1 MRWYTA
7 IGIKKDDAD
16 GRFCVWVDGEEKVL
30 TEMET
35 ILWAALTW
43 SFCGEDKVHS
53 QMHRLLVFSL
63 GEKQAQEWA
72 DKEDFQFCLNRLVK
86 RGLVVLTEGC
96 TREEAVYS
104 IISRSVMAPMAFSRT
119 ERMKHFMEALSMG
132 KGLKFSLR
140 AFKKLLLTEEEYQLL
155 SYLQREGDVS
165 CHLKCLKEEAKS
177 REPNLAD
184 SLQEQIQREF
194 ISRVAQLYYKKQLV
208 IDNIRRED
216 CLEANGTSVL
226 AQAV

>member
-43 SFCGEDKVHS
+43 SFCEEDKVHS

-140 AFKKLLLTEEEYQLL
+140 AFKKAAAYRRGIPATFL
-155 SYLQREGDVS
+155 SSKRKGMFP
-165 CHLKCLKEEAKS
+165 A
-177 REPNLAD
+177 
-184 SLQEQIQREF
+184 
-194 ISRVAQLYYKKQLV
+194 
-208 IDNIRRED
+208 
-216 CLEANGTSVL
+216 T
-226 AQAV
+226 

>member
-7 IGIKKDDAD
+7 IGMKKDDAD

-43 SFCGEDKVHS
+43 SFCEEDKVHS

-86 RGLVVLTEGC
+86 RGLVVLQKD
-96 TREEAVYS
+96 V
-104 IISRSVMAPMAFSRT
+104 P
-119 ERMKHFMEALSMG
+119 ERKLYTALSAG
-132 KGLKFSLR
+132 QSWLPWPFHGQN
-140 AFKKLLLTEEEYQLL
+140 A
-155 SYLQREGDVS
+155 
-165 CHLKCLKEEAKS
+165 
-177 REPNLAD
+177 
-184 SLQEQIQREF
+184 
-194 ISRVAQLYYKKQLV
+194 
-208 IDNIRRED
+208 
-216 CLEANGTSVL
+216 
-226 AQAV
+226 

>member
-7 IGIKKDDAD
+7 IGMKKDDAD

-43 SFCGEDKVHS
+43 SFCEEDKVHS

-140 AFKKLLLTEEEYQLL
+140 AFKKPLLTEEEYQLL

-165 CHLKCLKEEAKS
+165 YHLKCLKEKAKS
-177 REPNLAD
+177 RESHLED
-184 SLQEQIQREF
+184 SLQE
-194 ISRVAQLYYKKQLV
+194 
-208 IDNIRRED
+208 
-216 CLEANGTSVL
+216 
-226 AQAV
+226 

>member
-7 IGIKKDDAD
+7 IGMKKDDAD
-16 GRFCVWVDGEEKVL
+16 GMFCVWVDGEEKVL

-43 SFCGEDKVHS
+43 SFCEEDKVHS

-104 IISRSVMAPMAFSRT
+104 IISRSVMAPMAFSWT
-119 ERMKHFMEALSMG
+119 ERMKHFMGSPFHG
-132 KGLKFSLR
+132 KR
-140 AFKKLLLTEEEYQLL
+140 TEVFTE
-155 SYLQREGDVS
+155 S
-165 CHLKCLKEEAKS
+165 
-177 REPNLAD
+177 
-184 SLQEQIQREF
+184 F
-194 ISRVAQLYYKKQLV
+194 
-208 IDNIRRED
+208 
-216 CLEANGTSVL
+216 
-226 AQAV
+226 

>member
-7 IGIKKDDAD
+7 IGMKKDDAD
-16 GRFCVWVDGEEKVL
+16 GRFCVWVDGEEKIL

-43 SFCGEDKVHS
+43 SFCEEDKVHS

-140 AFKKLLLTEEEYQLL
+140 AFKKPLLTEEELICTPFTGHPVKGVFLCVILTNLRKKLL
-155 SYLQREGDVS
+155 N
-165 CHLKCLKEEAKS
+165 CIAKE
-177 REPNLAD
+177 
-184 SLQEQIQREF
+184 
-194 ISRVAQLYYKKQLV
+194 
-208 IDNIRRED
+208 
-216 CLEANGTSVL
+216 NGL
-226 AQAV
+226 MHPMI

>member
-7 IGIKKDDAD
+7 IGMKKDDAD

-43 SFCGEDKVHS
+43 SFCEEDKVHS

-104 IISRSVMAPMAFSRT
+104 IISRAD
-119 ERMKHFMEALSMG
+119 G
-132 KGLKFSLR
+132 KNVYLLPACRKYGRIWGICGL
-140 AFKKLLLTEEEYQLL
+140 
-155 SYLQREGDVS
+155 
-165 CHLKCLKEEAKS
+165 C
-177 REPNLAD
+177 P
-184 SLQEQIQREF
+184 
-194 ISRVAQLYYKKQLV
+194 
-208 IDNIRRED
+208 
-216 CLEANGTSVL
+216 
-226 AQAV
+226 

>member
-7 IGIKKDDAD
+7 IGMKKDDAD

-43 SFCGEDKVHS
+43 SFCEEDKVHS

-104 IISRSVMAPMAFSRT
+104 IISRSVMA
-119 ERMKHFMEALSMG
+119 LS
-132 KGLKFSLR
+132 LI
-140 AFKKLLLTEEEYQLL
+140 
-155 SYLQREGDVS
+155 
-165 CHLKCLKEEAKS
+165 H
-177 REPNLAD
+177 
-184 SLQEQIQREF
+184 I
-194 ISRVAQLYYKKQLV
+194 
-208 IDNIRRED
+208 
-216 CLEANGTSVL
+216 
-226 AQAV
+226 

>member
-7 IGIKKDDAD
+7 IGMKKDDAD

-43 SFCGEDKVHS
+43 SFCEEDKVHS

-104 IISRSVMAPMAFSRT
+104 ITTGT
-119 ERMKHFMEALSMG
+119 EPCSAYEIYCGICESITIARQEKTNERGLLAL
-132 KGLKFSLR
+132 
-140 AFKKLLLTEEEYQLL
+140 EEKIAGCVSKRWHEY
-155 SYLQREGDVS
+155 DI
-165 CHLKCLKEEAKS
+165 
-177 REPNLAD
+177 P
-184 SLQEQIQREF
+184 
-194 ISRVAQLYYKKQLV
+194 
-208 IDNIRRED
+208 
-216 CLEANGTSVL
+216 GTVKY
-226 AQAV
+226 

>member
-7 IGIKKDDAD
+7 IGMKKDDAD

-43 SFCGEDKVHS
+43 SFCEEDKVHS

-72 DKEDFQFCLNRLVK
+72 DKEDFQFCLNRQVK

-104 IISRSVMAPMAFSRT
+104 IISRSVMSPMAFSRT

-140 AFKKLLLTEEEYQLL
+140 AFKKPLLTEEEYQLL

-165 CHLKCLKEEAKS
+165 YHLKCLKEKAKS
-177 REPNLAD
+177 RESHLED

-208 IDNIRRED
+208 IDYIRRED

>member
-7 IGIKKDDAD
+7 IGMKKDDAD

-43 SFCGEDKVHS
+43 SFCEEDKVHS

-104 IISRSVMAPMAFSRT
+104 IISRSVIREIQAPELYLRNSEDTYTFTFKFSIVADALLFSVSGKSKAFGNESKTIGEKT
-119 ERMKHFMEALSMG
+119 ERSGIYVKTF
-132 KGLKFSLR
+132 
-140 AFKKLLLTEEEYQLL
+140 
-155 SYLQREGDVS
+155 
-165 CHLKCLKEEAKS
+165 
-177 REPNLAD
+177 
-184 SLQEQIQREF
+184 
-194 ISRVAQLYYKKQLV
+194 
-208 IDNIRRED
+208 
-216 CLEANGTSVL
+216 
-226 AQAV
+226 

>member
-7 IGIKKDDAD
+7 IGMKKMMQMEGLCLVD
-16 GRFCVWVDGEEKVL
+16 GRKVRYRNGNYFV
-30 TEMET
+30 
-35 ILWAALTW
+35 AALTW
-43 SFCGEDKVHS
+43 SFCEEDKVHS

-104 IISRSVMAPMAFSRT
+104 IISRSVMSPMAFSRT

-140 AFKKLLLTEEEYQLL
+140 AF
-155 SYLQREGDVS
+155 
-165 CHLKCLKEEAKS
+165 
-177 REPNLAD
+177 
-184 SLQEQIQREF
+184 
-194 ISRVAQLYYKKQLV
+194 
-208 IDNIRRED
+208 
-216 CLEANGTSVL
+216 
-226 AQAV
+226 

>member
-7 IGIKKDDAD
+7 IGMKKDDAD

-43 SFCGEDKVHS
+43 SFCEEDKVHS

-96 TREEAVYS
+96 TREEAVWNTTKAWMTGS
-104 IISRSVMAPMAFSRT
+104 FEKRKKET
-119 ERMKHFMEALSMG
+119 ERRHKMVWSDKRETGIFFSFLFIW
-132 KGLKFSLR
+132 LK
-140 AFKKLLLTEEEYQLL
+140 KPEE
-155 SYLQREGDVS
+155 
-165 CHLKCLKEEAKS
+165 
-177 REPNLAD
+177 
-184 SLQEQIQREF
+184 
-194 ISRVAQLYYKKQLV
+194 
-208 IDNIRRED
+208 RRKR
-216 CLEANGTSVL
+216 CR
-226 AQAV
+226 